1 MTIAVNKVVN
11 VVIQSS
17 QTFPQRKGFGV
28 LNIIGNSSK
37 LPTGDRIRSYS
48 SMDDVA
54 VDFASTDEEYKA
66 ALVYFS
72 QSPRPSTLMIS
83 RRFENAVAAELLAG
97 VGYDKN
103 LASFTAIT
111 NGGFDISIDGA
122 NKQVT
127 TVNLSTAVSFNQIAS
142 LIQTRLQ
149 VVAAGA
155 TVTFDGKR
163 FIIRSG
169 TTGASSLIGY
179 TVPPTGAGSPVDLGT
194 LLASNAAGLGVV
206 TQGKAAETISG
217 SLDALQDLNQSWYGM
232 TFTKELTEQNLKDAA
247 AWAEARVKI
256 FGFTTKASNV
266 LDGAVTADI
275 GSFMKTSLYN
285 RTFWIWD
292 DNDDYMIVSAFA
304 RAFTVNFNEE
314 NSTLTLKFKQL
325 PGTTPSTLTETQRQS
340 IVAKK
345 GNYYTTFGD
354 SVMMA
359 EGWMASG
366 QFFDERHG
374 LDWLQNAVETNVFGY
389 LLTRTTKVPQTDKGV
404 AALVSQVESA
414 LREGVRNGLLAEG
427 QWNGFDLGE
436 IKSGDYL
443 AKGFYVYAQPVRNQN
458 QSDREARKSPPIQ
471 AICKGAGAI
480 HFADVTITFER

>member
-1 MTIAVNKVVN
+1 MTIPVNKVVN

-17 QTFPQRKGFGV
+17 QTFPQRKGFGI
-28 LNIIGNSSK
+28 LNIIGNSAK

-54 VDFASTDEEYKA
+54 VDFAAGDEEYKA
-66 ALVYFS
+66 AQVYFS

-83 RRFENAVAAELLAG
+83 RRFDVAVAAELLG
-97 VGYDKN
+97 SVGYQKD
-103 LASFTAIT
+103 LAVWNGIS
-111 NGGFDISIDGA
+111 NGGFDVTIDGA
-122 NKQVT
+122 LKQVT
-127 TVNLSTAVSFNQIAS
+127 AVNLSAAVSLNNIAS

-149 VVAAGA
+149 VVASGA
-155 TVTFDGKR
+155 TCTFNGTR

-169 TTGASSLIGY
+169 TTGPSSTISY
-179 TVPPTGAGSPVDLGT
+179 TTIPTGAGGPADISGMLG
-194 LLASNAAGLGVV
+194 SNAVGLGIL
-206 TQGKAAETISG
+206 TQGKALETIAA
-217 SLDALQDLNQSWYGM
+217 SLDALQDISQAWYGF
-232 TFTKELTEQNLKDAA
+232 TFTKELVEAELKSAA

-266 LDGAVTADI
+266 LDGATGLDI
-275 GSFMKTSLYN
+275 GSFMKTNLYN

-325 PGTTPSTLTETQRQS
+325 PGTTPTVLTETQRQA
-340 IVAKK
+340 IIAKK

-354 SVMMA
+354 SIMMA

-374 LDWLQNAVETNVFGY
+374 LDWLQNAIETNVFGY

-414 LREGVRNGLLAEG
+414 LREAVRNGLLAEG
-427 QWNGFDLGE
+427 KWNGFDLGE
-436 IKSGDYL
+436 VKSGDYL
-443 AKGFYVYAQPVRNQN
+443 PKGFYVFAQPVRDQN

-480 HFADVTITFER
+480 HFADITVTFER

>member
-1 MTIAVNKVVN
+1 MT
-11 VVIQSS
+11 
-17 QTFPQRKGFGV
+17 G
-28 LNIIGNSSK
+28 
-37 LPTGDRIRSYS
+37 
-48 SMDDVA
+48 VA
-54 VDFASTDEEYKA
+54 VDFQSTDEEYKA
-66 ALVYFS
+66 AQVYFS
-72 QSPRPSTLMIS
+72 QSPRPITLMIS
-83 RRFENAVAAELLAG
+83 RRFDVAVPGELLG
-97 VGYDKN
+97 SVGYDKTLTN
-103 LASFTAIT
+103 YTAIT
-111 NGGFDISIDGA
+111 NGGFDIFIDGA

-127 TVNLSTAVSFNQIAS
+127 TINLSGAANFNAVAA

-149 VVAAGA
+149 VVAASA
-155 TVTFDGKR
+155 TCIFDGTR

-169 TTGASSLIGY
+169 TTGATS
-179 TVPPTGAGSPVDLGT
+179 TVAYATAPTGAGSPVDIGALLGIT
-194 LLASNAAGLGVV
+194 AAGLGVV
-206 TQGKAAETISG
+206 TAGSALETISTT
-217 SLDALQDLNQSWYGM
+217 LDKLQDISQAWYGM

-266 LDGAVTADI
+266 LDPAVSVDI
-275 GSFMKTSLYN
+275 GSVMKSFLYN

-304 RAFTVNFNEE
+304 RGFTVNFNEE

-325 PGTTPSTLTETQRQS
+325 PGTTPSNLTETQRLA
-340 IVAKK
+340 IVAKN

-404 AALVSQVESA
+404 AAIVSQVESA

-427 QWNGFDLGE
+427 QWNGSDLGE
-436 IKSGDYL
+436 VKSGDYL
-443 AKGFYVYAQPVRNQN
+443 PKGFYVYAQPVRDQN
-458 QSDREARKSPPIQ
+458 QSDRQARKAPPIQ

-480 HFADVTITFER
+480 HFVDVTITFER

>member
-11 VVIQSS
+11 VVVQSS
-17 QTFPQRKGFGV
+17 PTFPQRKGFGV
-28 LNIIGNSSK
+28 LNIIGNSTK
-37 LPTGDRIRSYS
+37 LPIGNRIRTYGSI
-48 SMDDVA
+48 DDVA
-54 VDFASTDEEYKA
+54 VDFSSTDEEYKG

-72 QSPRPSTLMIS
+72 QSPRPVSLMIS
-83 RRFENAVAAELLAG
+83 RRFDVAVPAELLG
-97 VGYDKN
+97 GLGYNKD
-103 LASFTAIT
+103 LAAFTAIT
-111 NGGFDISIDGA
+111 NGGFDINIDGA

-127 TVNLSTAVSFNQIAS
+127 TINLSTAVSFNQAAS

-149 VVAAGA
+149 VVAPSA
-155 TVTFDGKR
+155 TCIFDGTR

-169 TTGASSLIGY
+169 TTGASSTIAY
-179 TVPPTGAGSPVDLGT
+179 AVPPTGAGSPVDIGT
-194 LLASNAAGLGVV
+194 LLAINAAGLGVV
-206 TQGKAAETISG
+206 TNGSAAETVQG
-217 SLDALQDLNQSWYGM
+217 SLDKLQDINQSWYGFM
-232 TFTKELTEQNLKDAA
+232 LTKEATEQNLKDAA
-247 AWAEARVKI
+247 AWAEARIKI

-266 LDGAVTADI
+266 LDGAVTSDI
-275 GSFMKTSLYN
+275 GSFMKANNYN

-292 DNDDYMIVSAFA
+292 DNDDYMIASVFA
-304 RAFTVNFNEE
+304 RGFTVNFSEE

-325 PGTTPSTLTETQRQS
+325 PGTTPNTITETQRLA

-354 SVMMA
+354 SLMMA

-404 AALVSQVESA
+404 AALVSQVESV

-436 IKSGDYL
+436 VKSGDYL
-443 AKGFYVYAQPVRNQN
+443 PKGFYVFAQPVRNQN
-458 QSDREARKSPPIQ
+458 QSDRELRKAPPIQ

>member
-1 MTIAVNKVVN
+1 
-11 VVIQSS
+11 
-17 QTFPQRKGFGV
+17 
-28 LNIIGNSSK
+28 
-37 LPTGDRIRSYS
+37 
-48 SMDDVA
+48 
-54 VDFASTDEEYKA
+54 
-66 ALVYFS
+66 
-72 QSPRPSTLMIS
+72 MIS
-83 RRFENAVAAELLAG
+83 RRFDVAVPGELLG
-97 VGYDKN
+97 SVGYDKT
-103 LASFTAIT
+103 LANYTTIT
-111 NGGFDISIDGA
+111 NGGFDIFIDGA

-127 TVNLSTAVSFNQIAS
+127 TINMSGAANFNAIAA
-142 LIQTRLQ
+142 LVQTRLQ
-149 VVAAGA
+149 VVAPSA
-155 TVTFDGKR
+155 TCTFDGTR

-169 TTGASSLIGY
+169 TTGTSS
-179 TVPPTGAGSPVDLGT
+179 TVAYATAPTGAGSPVDIGT
-194 LLASNAAGLGVV
+194 LLGITAAGLGVV
-206 TQGKAAETISG
+206 TAGSALETISTT
-217 SLDALQDLNQSWYGM
+217 LDKLQDINQAWYGM

-266 LDGAVTADI
+266 LDLAVSVDI
-275 GSFMKTSLYN
+275 GSVMKSFLYN

-292 DNDDYMIVSAFA
+292 DNDDYLIVSAFA
-304 RAFTVNFNEE
+304 RGFTVNFNEE

-325 PGTTPSTLTETQRQS
+325 PGTNPAVLTETQRLA
-340 IVAKK
+340 IVGKN

-404 AALVSQVESA
+404 AAIVSQVESA

-427 QWNGFDLGE
+427 QWNGSDLGE
-436 IKSGDYL
+436 VKSGDYL
-443 AKGFYVYAQPVRNQN
+443 PKGFYVYAQPVRDQN
-458 QSDREARKSPPIQ
+458 QSDRQARKAPPIQ

-480 HFADVTITFER
+480 HFVDVTITFER